1 MTEPRALDEP
11 LSDAELDELEGFLAS
26 DAVPEDCMDLEMLD
40 GFLAAIVSGPESI
53 QPSEWLPQVWSDG
66 GRSATPAYG
75 NSGDAQRVMA
85 LILRHMVGIQRTLAE
100 SPTRFK
106 PLLYLPE
113 EKKSEERQP
122 PEGTAW
128 CEGYMAGVKLR
139 DDGWQPLYDA
149 EDARDWIFPIEALA
163 FGDQDPEF
171 AEWIDDKEKR
181 ASLVEE
187 LAVASVLI
195 YRFWQARRTHA
206 SAGQRQPAHA
216 LRRGAQ
222 VARATALDV
231 RKSREPASRGPQF
244 GPEDTCAE
252 SFARPRVAGPD
263 DLVTSPHW
271 HAVKPP
277 STYRIWPVTNAA
289 CGPRKNSTGPLTSS
303 TSAMRPSGM
312 RSIRRR

>member
-1 MTEPRALDEP
+1 LLPTSTKHIQQNPKEAMAAETRTLDEP

-75 NSGDAQRVMA
+75 NSEQAQQIMT

-100 SPTRFK
+100 SPTRFR

-113 EKKSEERQP
+113 EKKPSQKASERLP

-128 CEGYMAGVKLR
+128 CEGFMAGVKLR
-139 DDGWQPLYDA
+139 DDEWQPLYDA

-163 FGDQDPEF
+163 FGEQDPEF
-171 AEWIDDKEKR
+171 AEWIDDREKR

-195 YRFWQARRTHA
+195 YRFWQDKRKSTTARGGGARRT
-206 SAGQRQPAHA
+206 
-216 LRRGAQ
+216 LTE
-222 VARATALDV
+222 TA
-231 RKSREPASRGPQF
+231 RKSRER
-244 GPEDTCAE
+244 
-252 SFARPRVAGPD
+252 
-263 DLVTSPHW
+263 LH
-271 HAVKPP
+271 
-277 STYRIWPVTNAA
+277 
-289 CGPRKNSTGPLTSS
+289 
-303 TSAMRPSGM
+303 
-312 RSIRRR
+312 